1 MTKFTYLGY
10 IGGVRVWLD
19 SEGDGW
25 RPPSLLM
32 DSTHQGE
39 QLAAL
44 LSPDPPVADTYG
56 DSPVLRV
63 AYTPALDRLII
74 ELINVLGSARYAMP
88 GLVQMTIFEVS
99 DAAH

>member
-1 MTKFTYLGY
+1 MTEITYLGY
-10 IGGVRVWLD
+10 VGGVRIWLD
-19 SEGDGW
+19 SQGDGW
-25 RPPSLLM
+25 QPPALLI

-44 LSPDPPVADTYG
+44 LSPDLPVAATYG

-88 GLVQMTIFEVS
+88 GLMQMSMFEVG

>member
-1 MTKFTYLGY
+1 MNEFTYLGY

-19 SEGDGW
+19 NGTGGW
-25 RPPSLLM
+25 WPPALLI

-44 LSPDPPVADTYG
+44 LSPDPPVVDMYG

-63 AYTPALDRLII
+63 AYTPALDRLIV

-88 GLVQMTIFEVS
+88 GLVQISIFEVG